1 MALILPCLRCHQ
13 PAAAML
19 HWGKICCMSALF
31 LVPDHFPQLG
41 SALSSGR
48 WVVAC
53 LCAGWCDVC
62 KQYRAGFEALA
73 AEHPEALFVWID
85 IEDQADL
92 VGDLDVENF
101 PTILIQHHDIV
112 AFYGTMMPEPRQV
125 ARLLEAQMERSDEDL
140 RREAAGSAERQQWQR
155 DCNLLARLDEISS

>member
-1 MALILPCLRCHQ
+1 M
-13 PAAAML
+13 
-19 HWGKICCMSALF
+19 KSLF
-31 LVPDHFPQLG
+31 LEPDNFPQLAA
-41 SALSSGR
+41 ALDNGQ

-73 AEHPEALFVWID
+73 AEFPGQQFVWID

-101 PTILIQHHDIV
+101 PTILMQRGDLV
-112 AFYGTMMPEPRQV
+112 AFYGTMLPEPRQV
-125 ARLLEAQMERSDEDL
+125 ARLLSAQLERTEEDL
-140 RREAAGSAERQQWQR
+140 RREAASSAERQQWQR
-155 DCNLLARLDEISS
+155 ECNLRAKLNELS

>member
-1 MALILPCLRCHQ
+1 
-13 PAAAML
+13 
-19 HWGKICCMSALF
+19 MSSLF
-31 LVPDHFPQLG
+31 LVPENFSRLAA
-41 SALSSGR
+41 ALDAGQ

-73 AEHPEALFVWID
+73 AEFPDAQFVWID

-101 PTILIQHHDIV
+101 PTLLMQRDDIV
-112 AFYGTMMPEPRQV
+112 AFYGTMLPEPRQV
-125 ARLLEAQMERSDEDL
+125 ARLLAAQRERSDDEL
-140 RREAAGSAERQQWQR
+140 RREAAASAERQQWQR
-155 DCNLLARLDEISS
+155 ECNLRTMLEEIGS

>member
-1 MALILPCLRCHQ
+1 
-13 PAAAML
+13 
-19 HWGKICCMSALF
+19 MSSLF
-31 LVPDHFPQLG
+31 LVPENFSRL
-41 SALSSGR
+41 SAALDAGK

-73 AEHPEALFVWID
+73 AEFPDAQFVWID

-101 PTILIQHHDIV
+101 PTILMQRGDTV
-112 AFYGTMMPEPRQV
+112 AFYGTMLPEPRQV
-125 ARLLEAQMERSDEDL
+125 ARLLQAQLERPDAEL
-140 RREAAGSAERQQWQR
+140 MREAGSTPERQQWQR
-155 DCNLLARLDEISS
+155 ECNLRARLADLAS

>member
-1 MALILPCLRCHQ
+1 MRSLSLEPET
-13 PAAAML
+13 
-19 HWGKICCMSALF
+19 
-31 LVPDHFPQLG
+31 FPQLAT
-41 SALSSGR
+41 ALESGQ

-73 AEHPEALFVWID
+73 EQFPEQQFVWID

-101 PTILIQHHDIV
+101 PTILLQHGDLV
-112 AFYGTMMPEPRQV
+112 AFYGTMLPEPRQL
-125 ARLLEAQMERSDEDL
+125 ARLLEAQMARGTEEL
-140 RREAAGSAERQQWQR
+140 QREAGSTPERRQWQQE
-155 DCNLLARLDEISS
+155 CNLRLKLDELR

>member
-1 MALILPCLRCHQ
+1 MRSLLLE
-13 PAAAML
+13 
-19 HWGKICCMSALF
+19 
-31 LVPDHFPQLG
+31 PDSFPQLAAAFDDG
-41 SALSSGR
+41 Q

-73 AEHPEALFVWID
+73 AEFPEHQFVWID

-101 PTILIQHHDIV
+101 PTILMQRGDLV
-112 AFYGTMMPEPRQV
+112 AFYGTMLPEPRQV
-125 ARLLEAQMERSDEDL
+125 ARLLAAQLERSDDEL
-140 RREAAGSAERQQWQR
+140 QREAASSPERQQWQR
-155 DCNLLARLDEISS
+155 ECNLRAKLSELS

>member
-1 MALILPCLRCHQ
+1 MKSLLLE
-13 PAAAML
+13 
-19 HWGKICCMSALF
+19 
-31 LVPDHFPQLG
+31 PDSFPQLAAAFDDG
-41 SALSSGR
+41 Q

-73 AEHPEALFVWID
+73 AEFPEHQFVWID

-101 PTILIQHHDIV
+101 PTILMQRGDLV
-112 AFYGTMMPEPRQV
+112 AFYGTMLPEPRQV
-125 ARLLEAQMERSDEDL
+125 ARLLAAQLERSDDEL
-140 RREAAGSAERQQWQR
+140 RREATSSPERQQWQR
-155 DCNLLARLDEISS
+155 ECNLRAKLSELS